1 MKTDLVD
8 RIVAMEWEMFQDTA
22 NEGGRAPCQ
31 DDFRSFDIM
40 RRSQW
45 DALPEPVLESCLSDL
60 LAAAAAGRNLV
71 TEKYA
76 RIMAYTAPEEYAKIE
91 KYLPAVSC
99 EVYELA
105 HEITAIQTEMDREAS
120 LQYPNLMALGRR
132 ASQRGAAQGDTAFDA
147 YLEGE
152 LQTFSAA
159 TLRLYLDYLRHSG
172 MNHVIA
178 VLENIARMRGYAS
191 LEEANARVGQKHR

>member
-1 MKTDLVD
+1 MKTDTLD
-8 RIVAMEWEMFQDTA
+8 RIVEIEWEMFQNTV
-22 NEGGRAPCQ
+22 NEGGRASCQ
-31 DDFRSFDIM
+31 DDRRTFDIM

-45 DALPEPVLESCLSDL
+45 SALPEPVQESYLADLEI
-60 LAAAAAGRNLV
+60 AAAAGRNLV

-91 KYLPAVSC
+91 KYLPAVSG

-105 HEITAIQTEMDREAS
+105 HEITTMQTEMDREAS
-120 LQYPNLMALGRR
+120 LRYPNLMALGRR

-159 TLRLYLDYLRHSG
+159 TLRLYLDYLKHSG
-172 MNHVIA
+172 CNHVTA
-178 VLENIARMRGYAS
+178 VLENIARLRGYAS
-191 LEEANARVGQKHR
+191 LEEANARVGQRHS

>member
-1 MKTDLVD
+1 MKKDLVD

-31 DDFRSFDIM
+31 DDLRSFDVM

-45 DALPEPVLESCLSDL
+45 DALPEPLLESYLSDL
-60 LAAAAAGRNLV
+60 RAAAAAGRNLV

-91 KYLPAVSC
+91 KYLPAMSG
-99 EVYELA
+99 EVYDLA
-105 HEITAIQTEMDREAS
+105 HEITAMQTEMDREAYLRYPS
-120 LQYPNLMALGRR
+120 LMSLGRR

-159 TLRLYLDYLRHSG
+159 TLRLYLEYLRHCG
-172 MNHVIA
+172 RNHVTA

-191 LEEANARVGQKHR
+191 LEEANARVGQKHF

>member
-8 RIVAMEWEMFQDTA
+8 RIVAMEWAMFQDTA

-45 DALPEPVLESCLSDL
+45 EALPEPVLEGYLSDL
-60 LAAAAAGRNLV
+60 RAAAAAGRNLV

-76 RIMAYTAPEEYAKIE
+76 RIMAYTAPEEYAKLE
-91 KYLPAVSC
+91 KHLPAVSG
-99 EVYELA
+99 EVYDLA
-105 HEITAIQTEMDREAS
+105 HEITAMQTEMDREAY
-120 LQYPNLMALGRR
+120 LRYPNLMSLGRR

-159 TLRLYLDYLRHSG
+159 TLRLYLKYLKHSG
-172 MNHVIA
+172 CNHVAA

-191 LEEANARVGQKHR
+191 LEEADARAGQRHS